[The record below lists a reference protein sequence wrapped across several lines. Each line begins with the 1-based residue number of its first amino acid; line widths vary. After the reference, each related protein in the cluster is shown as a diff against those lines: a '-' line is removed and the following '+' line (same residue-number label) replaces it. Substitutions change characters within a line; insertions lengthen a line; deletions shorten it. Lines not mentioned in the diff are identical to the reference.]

1 MEFELPKGEPPFKIE
16 PIFVKVDNRKKI
28 PVTMLLKAFGVD
40 SDDEVLALFGA
51 KEVEADLTDD
61 DVKGMLIAEQVV
73 SEDGTPLIRKN
84 ERLTKEHLE
93 ILWNQGRTKLWVWE
107 VDPVVA
113 ATLEKDGV
121 ANSDEAIMELFKR
134 LRPNEPARM
143 ENAREYVQSIFFDT
157 RRYNLGRVGRYKANK
172 FVDRKSVV

>member
-1 MEFELPKGEPPFKIE
+1 
-16 PIFVKVDNRKKI
+16 
-28 PVTMLLKAFGVD
+28 MLSDLAFGVD

-73 SEDGTPLIRKN
+73 SEDGILLIRKN

-157 RRYNLGRVGRYKANK
+157 RRYNLGRVGRYKANRRLGIDIPEK
-172 FVDRKSVV
+172 ERLLSVQNTTQIGRASCRERV